1 VRPLRPAT
9 DHRLGEPLPHQL
21 ANQARLP
28 LQAAC
33 AFDHREFHPGMLC
46 GISPGFPGLSPARR
60 QVSHVLLTRS
70 PLYSRGCPRF
80 LVRLA
85 CVRHAASVDSEPGS
99 NSRLKPDVSPGWRDC
114 HSGRSRNDYLVRSLG
129 LLTQALPGSPP
140 RICMRV
146 GAFLTTGTF
155 NLVFKDRSALRLS
168 GAFQPGIRCRT
179 PVLVPPRSGQAR
191 T

>member
-9 DHRLGEPLPHQL
+9 DHRLGKPLPHQL
-21 ANQARLP
+21 ANQARPP

-33 AFDHREFHPGMLC
+33 AFDHKEFHLAMLC
-46 GISPGFPGLSPARR
+46 GISSGFPGLSPARR

-99 NSRLKPDVSPGWRDC
+99 NSRLKPDCLLWEGDRHPRPKPWMT
-114 HSGRSRNDYLVRSLG
+114 YIVRSLG
-129 LLTQALPGSPP
+129 LAPKHFRGPQHALA
-140 RICMRV
+140 RV
-146 GAFLTTGTF
+146 
-155 NLVFKDRSALRLS
+155 
-168 GAFQPGIRCRT
+168 
-179 PVLVPPRSGQAR
+179 
-191 T
+191 